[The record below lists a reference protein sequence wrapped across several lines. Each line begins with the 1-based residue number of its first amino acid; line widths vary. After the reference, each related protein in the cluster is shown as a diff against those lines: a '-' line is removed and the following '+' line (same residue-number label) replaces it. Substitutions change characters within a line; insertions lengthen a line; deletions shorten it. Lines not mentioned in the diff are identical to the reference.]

1 MSLPKLA
8 LLILSFLPLCY
19 CQAQTDS
26 VITSLQQFPAKYLK
40 QIDNKID
47 KYSTRLTSK
56 TEKTLTKLSRWEDK
70 IHALLLKASPQTA
83 TRLFAPG
90 QPTFNT
96 LLQKLKQGEAIEQN
110 YKAQYNDYRDKL
122 TTGLKYIQ
130 VQEEIVD
137 RVSRVSRVNKVEKV
151 NKELSSLDTTVA
163 NSEAVEKFIKERKK
177 QLINESIKYI
187 GKSKYLSKINKEAYY
202 YAETLRNYKQLFAD
216 PKKAEQVGLDILN
229 KIPGFQR
236 FFQQN
241 SQLAALFRR
250 PGNYSKPANLDGLQ
264 TRAAVGALIQQQ
276 VAAGGP
282 NAMAQMQQNFAA
294 AHSAIDKLKDKI
306 GAGSGANEME
316 MPDFKP
322 NDQKSKLFFQR
333 LEYGFNVQF
342 GKNNSLLPST
352 SDIALSLGYKLNNK
366 SLAGIGLSYK
376 LGLGNIQHIQ
386 LSSQGVGLR
395 SFLDYKIKKQF
406 FVTGGYEM
414 NNYTAYKKNSQ
425 VSPAGGNLEGSS
437 WQTSGLIGLSKKY
450 KVSKKLN
457 GSLQLLY
464 DFLAHE
470 HKPASQPVLFRV
482 GYNF

>member
-70 IHALLLKASPQTA
+70 IHALLLKASPKTA

-137 RVSRVSRVNKVEKV
+137 RVSRVNKVEKV

-202 YAETLRNYKQLFAD
+202 YAETLKNYKEIFSD
-216 PKKAEQVGLDILN
+216 PKKVEEITMKILN
-229 KIPGFQR
+229 KIPGFEK
-236 FFQQN
+236 FTQQN
-241 SQLAALFRR
+241 SQLSGLFVSPASFPVIAPGAAVPIVNGLPTRAVMQQYMQANI
-250 PGNYSKPANLDGLQ
+250 PTIAGGNVSQYLQGSVSALKSQLDKIRSYASGGNQNNDGL
-264 TRAAVGALIQQQ
+264 
-276 VAAGGP
+276 
-282 NAMAQMQQNFAA
+282 
-294 AHSAIDKLKDKI
+294 
-306 GAGSGANEME
+306 
-316 MPDFKP
+316 PDFKP
-322 NDQKSKLFFQR
+322 NSQKAKPFFKR
-333 LEYGFNVQF
+333 FEYGTDIQF
-342 GKNNSLLPST
+342 GKNIYFLPT
-352 SDIALSLGYKLNNK
+352 TANVGFSLGYKFNDNN
-366 SLAGIGLSYK
+366 SAGIGAGYL
-376 LGLGNIQHIQ
+376 LGMGKGWNDI
-386 LSSQGVGLR
+386 R
-395 SFLDYKIKKQF
+395 F
-406 FVTGGYEM
+406 TNE
-414 NNYTAYKKNSQ
+414 
-425 VSPAGGNLEGSS
+425 
-437 WQTSGLIGLSKKY
+437 GLSLRTYVKSKLKKGFSLQGGSEWNY
-450 KVSKKLN
+450 NFHFDKISQLKNAANWQQKALLGFSKSLTAGKKVKSN
-457 GSLQLLY
+457 IQLLY
-464 DFLAHE
+464 DFLYNKHV
-470 HKPASQPVLFRV
+470 PVVQPFIFRY
-482 GYNF
+482 GYSFK